1 MKRVV
6 TSVSRMANQL
16 VDPKPEFVS
25 LVGHGANQTPFN
37 AVKSEICDFRS
48 IDNEEKR
55 GHTDTESVAKARSLN
70 EEAMPSQ
77 AEIHKVTLSKA
88 RFASDVDAKAYLEAK
103 GYTDFMLEASDT
115 EFTVAAKSADSFAG
129 EIKPIAIEEGVTFY
143 VGQLAESAEGL
154 EMSKTTK
161 AAKTEAVSVF
171 KCGDLTADALVK
183 KYDYWPSGMSSGKTI
198 QEVMADAADGGF
210 PGMYELNDAFWYA
223 LYNCVR
229 DGDKAGIAALCAE
242 FGQLIV
248 KVLTAFES
256 AGNNATAMKEA
267 FMTKPVAE
275 EAKKSETPE
284 IAASVAEATP
294 AEAPAVE
301 AEKAPVAETPAEAAA
316 PVEGEATE
324 EAKADEDTSDKR
336 KSGSKTK
343 KDDEAVIPPTDIAA
357 LIAKAVTDAVSPL
370 NDSIKAVTA
379 QVAEIQKGTSE
390 GLADLT
396 AKVSKA
402 GERVA
407 ELEAARQTRKS
418 ADDEG
423 VAPGTQV
430 IEKKSAERTQKVDDH
445 LFQMSLGMRGT
456 L

>member
-6 TSVSRMANQL
+6 TSVSRIANQL
-16 VDPKPEFVS
+16 VDPTPEFVS

-37 AVKSEICDFRS
+37 VVKSEICDFRS
-48 IDNEEKR
+48 IDNEDKR
-55 GHTDTESVAKARSLN
+55 GQTDHKSVAKARALN
-70 EEAMPSQ
+70 EEDMPSQ

-88 RFASDVDAKAYLEAK
+88 RFASDTDAKGYLEAK
-103 GYTDFMLEASDT
+103 GYTDFTLEASDT
-115 EFTVAAKSADSFAG
+115 EFTVAAKSADSFSG
-129 EIKPIAIEEGVTFY
+129 EIKPIVIEEGVTFY

-154 EMSKTTK
+154 EMSRTIKS
-161 AAKTEAVSVF
+161 AKAVSTF
-171 KCGDLTADALVK
+171 KCGDLTADELVK
-183 KYDYWPSGMSSGKTI
+183 KYDYWASGMSSGKTI

-229 DGDKAGIAALCAE
+229 DGDKAGITALCAE

-248 KVLTAFES
+248 KVLAAFES
-256 AGNNATAMKEA
+256 AGTSSTAMKEA
-267 FMTKPVAE
+267 FMTKSTTE
-275 EAKKSETPE
+275 DTKKSDTPE
-284 IAASVAEATP
+284 AVVPAADAAATDGAAP
-294 AEAPAVE
+294 AAVE
-301 AEKAPVAETPAEAAA
+301 APVEAAA
-316 PVEGEATE
+316 PVEGEQADTE
-324 EAKADEDTSDKR
+324 QKGADKV
-336 KSGSKTK
+336 
-343 KDDEAVIPPTDIAA
+343 APPVTDIAA

-370 NDSIKAVTA
+370 SDSIKAVTA

-407 ELEAARQTRKS
+407 ELETARQTRKS

-423 VAPGTQV
+423 VVPGTQV
-430 IEKKSAERTQKVDDH
+430 TEKKREDRIRKVDDH

>member
-6 TSVSRMANQL
+6 TSVSRIANQL
-16 VDPKPEFVS
+16 IDPTPEFVS

-37 AVKSEICDFRS
+37 VVKSEICDFRS
-48 IDNEEKR
+48 IDNDGKR
-55 GHTDTESVAKARSLN
+55 GQTDLKSVAKARALN
-70 EEAMPSQ
+70 EEDMPSQ
-77 AEIHKVTLSKA
+77 AEIHKVTLSKS
-88 RFASDVDAKAYLEAK
+88 RFASDTDAKAYLEVK
-103 GYTDFMLEASDT
+103 GYTDFTLEASDT

-183 KYDYWPSGMSSGKTI
+183 KYDYWASSLSSGKTI

-229 DGDKAGIAALCAE
+229 DGDKAGITTLCAE

-248 KVLTAFES
+248 KVLAAFES
-256 AGNNATAMKEA
+256 AGTSSTAMKEA
-267 FMTKPVAE
+267 FMTKPKTE
-275 EAKKSETPE
+275 DTKKSDTPE
-284 IAASVAEATP
+284 AVVPAAEAAATDVSP
-294 AEAPAVE
+294 AAAEGDASAAVE
-301 AEKAPVAETPAEAAA
+301 APVEAAA
-316 PVEGEATE
+316 PVEAGQ
-324 EAKADEDTSDKR
+324 ADTKQKGADKV
-336 KSGSKTK
+336 
-343 KDDEAVIPPTDIAA
+343 APPVTDIAA

-407 ELEAARQTRKS
+407 ELETARQTRKS

-423 VAPGTQV
+423 VVPGTQV
-430 IEKKSAERTQKVDDH
+430 TEKKSEDRIRKVDDH